1 MTSFPESEAA
11 TSGSRPAKTA
21 SGRQPDKTGIWA
33 FIVQSDPVIKIL
45 TGFLILAIWEVG
57 ARAFAAPFVA
67 RPGNILLKVPEVV
80 SDPAYWAATW
90 STIGAVLIGLLIAL
104 VVGTLVGLM
113 MGRIRAA
120 DRMLDFYVNGFYAM
134 PMVAALPLLTVW
146 FGYNE
151 EARLATIV
159 FAALFSVIINVG
171 DGARSV
177 PHHYLEVGQSFRAPA
192 REIWFGITLLSSLPY
207 VIAGVRLAAGRS
219 LVGAVLAEIFASV
232 DGLGMFILA
241 NARGLRQNEAVVGV
255 LMLAAFGLLFEFA
268 MNWVLKRYFPW
279 YRRDEQKGD

>member
-1 MTSFPESEAA
+1 MT
-11 TSGSRPAKTA
+11 TSSQAKTA
-21 SGRQPDKTGIWA
+21 SVARAALPESKRGKLAFLADSDLFVKIATG
-33 FIVQSDPVIKIL
+33 V
-45 TGFLILAIWEVG
+45 LILVAWEVG
-57 ARAFAAPFVA
+57 TRLFAAPFVA
-67 RPGNILLKVPEVV
+67 RPLNILYKIPKVV
-80 SDPAYWAATW
+80 SDPEYWAATG
-90 STIGAVLIGLLIAL
+90 STLGSVLIGLVIALIA
-104 VVGTLVGLM
+104 GTLIGLL
-113 MGRIRAA
+113 MGRVRAA

-151 EARLATIV
+151 EARLATVV
-159 FAALFSVIINVG
+159 FAALFSVVINVS

-177 PHHYLEVGQSFRAPA
+177 PHHYLEVGHSFRAPA
-192 REIWFGITLLSSLPY
+192 REIWFNITLLSSLPY

-268 MNWVLKRYFPW
+268 MNWVLRRYFPW
-279 YRRDEQKGD
+279 YRRDEKKGA